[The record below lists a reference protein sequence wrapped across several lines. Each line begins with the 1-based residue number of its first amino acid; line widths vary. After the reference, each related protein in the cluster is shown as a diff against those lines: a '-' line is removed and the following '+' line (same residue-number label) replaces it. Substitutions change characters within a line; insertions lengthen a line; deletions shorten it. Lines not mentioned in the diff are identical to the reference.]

1 MVKRNVEDMVKEQLD
16 ATAQILKVN
25 ISHLLSEGFPVQDI
39 FNAYAEEEN
48 IYYMALMDENDR
60 ILAWS
65 SRFDGYLPLSEKSLQ
80 NRESWIIQSPA
91 GKIFNMISSF
101 SLDKNKNYS
110 LYLGYS
116 MDGVEQLF
124 HHTRSSFY
132 LMFGIMFA
140 VGILFFFGIYRLQY
154 HYLAQ
159 KQTADEEKNEKER
172 YRELSAFTS
181 SVAHEIKNPLN
192 SLSLLFELIHKQAS
206 PEMDTDLLAGKREIQ
221 KISRIVDRF
230 SASLKPLNL
239 NKTRFSL
246 DEMLREITEYFS
258 RESGGFGPGNIDWD
272 IPENSEIT
280 GDRELLTQAFTNL
293 LKNALEA
300 TPSGKIFIAASEE
313 KKQTVI
319 SVRDEGRGMSPE
331 ERKKAFD
338 PFFSGKE
345 KGMGIGLYLTRKIIE
360 AHKGKVD
367 FDTESGLGTTFHIYL
382 PRGDHD

>member
-1 MVKRNVEDMVKEQLD
+1 
-16 ATAQILKVN
+16 
-25 ISHLLSEGFPVQDI
+25 
-39 FNAYAEEEN
+39 
-48 IYYMALMDENDR
+48 
-60 ILAWS
+60 
-65 SRFDGYLPLSEKSLQ
+65 
-80 NRESWIIQSPA
+80 
-91 GKIFNMISSF
+91 
-101 SLDKNKNYS
+101 
-110 LYLGYS
+110 

-124 HHTRSSFY
+124 RHTRSSFY

-140 VGILFFFGIYRLQY
+140 LGILFFFGIYRLQY

-159 KQTADEEKNEKER
+159 KQTSDEEKNEKER
-172 YRELSAFTS
+172 YLELSAFTS
-181 SVAHEIKNPLN
+181 GVAHEIKNPLN
-192 SLSLLFELIHKQAS
+192 SLSLLFEFIHKQAS
-206 PEMDTDLLAGKREIQ
+206 PEMETDLLASKREIQ

-246 DEMLREITEYFS
+246 DEMLSEITESFS
-258 RESGGFGPGNIDWD
+258 RESGGFEPGNIGWG
-272 IPENSEIT
+272 IPENREIT

-300 TPSGKIFIAASEE
+300 TPSGKIFITASEE
-313 KKQTVI
+313 KKQTII
-319 SVRDEGRGMSPE
+319 SVQDEGRGMNPE
-331 ERKKAFD
+331 EREKAFD

-360 AHKGKVD
+360 AHKGRVD